1 MSQNSINV
9 DARILD
15 LFLNPVTIYGDEHIH
30 IFTRVVD
37 LFVPSMNKI
46 QYMTAYQVQYMIIH
60 LYTALAQRI
69 NFRDIFNTRLYIFNR
84 RLDYDLLQ
92 SNIIQYY

>member
-9 DARILD
+9 DARIPD
-15 LFLNPVTIYGDEHIH
+15 LFLNPVTIYGNEHIH
-30 IFTRVVD
+30 MLTRVVD